1 MTDELPVIGP
11 FLVRR
16 LADDGPEY
24 LDADDGWTPFL
35 EDALVI
41 VSREVARLMVA
52 GHEDTQE
59 VVLLSEVQR
68 TQTGTA
74 PLPVAATQAATL
86 IQGWIHGSPEGQQT
100 PGQTAYPA
108 DRPALGDEATEG
120 GGPSGVARPGRSR
133 RARHSPPRGLPAGL
147 AQRPPTGE
155 EEGRGGRPEAP
166 PTASPQDD
174 APLPPL
180 CAVCGDELALQE
192 GAGRPRRVTCSK
204 RCADERKRRLAFDRV
219 SAARRGGR

>member
-11 FLVRR
+11 FVIRR
-16 LADDGPEY
+16 PADDDTVEY

-35 EDALVI
+35 ADALVI
-41 VSREVARLMVA
+41 SSREVARLMVA

-59 VVLLSEVQR
+59 LVLLSELCDPR
-68 TQTGTA
+68 
-74 PLPVAATQAATL
+74 PLQVEGATQAATL
-86 IQGWIHGSPEGQQT
+86 IRGWIQGAPEGQQT

-108 DRPALGDEATEG
+108 DRPALGDEATEP
-120 GGPSGVARPGRSR
+120 GGPSGVRRPGRSR
-133 RARHSPPRGLPAGL
+133 RVRHAAQSGLPAGL
-147 AQRPPTGE
+147 AQSPPAGDV
-155 EEGRGGRPEAP
+155 EGRGGRPEAP

-174 APLPPL
+174 APHLPR
-180 CAVCGDELALQE
+180 CVVCSAELDLQE

-219 SAARRGGR
+219 SAARRQP